1 MELDGLLF
9 DTEQAADAGA
19 NDGANAVGVGIG
31 DLQARIMQ
39 GHEGGT
45 EAVMDERVHLLGIL
59 AADPVLAEQFV
70 VGGDVKAFDL
80 TCDLGGEPFQVG
92 IRNVGQRTDARTTVG
107 DAFPAAGQIIAQRR
121 DHTQAGYDD
130 ATLHC

>member
-1 MELDGLLF
+1 
-9 DTEQAADAGA
+9 
-19 NDGANAVGVGIG
+19 
-31 DLQARIMQ
+31 
-39 GHEGGT
+39 
-45 EAVMDERVHLLGIL
+45 MDERVHLLGIL

-80 TCDLGGEPFQVG
+80 TCNLGGEPIQVG
-92 IRNVGQRTDARTTVG
+92 IRNVGQRTDARTTLG

-121 DHTQAGYDD
+121 DDTQTGYDD